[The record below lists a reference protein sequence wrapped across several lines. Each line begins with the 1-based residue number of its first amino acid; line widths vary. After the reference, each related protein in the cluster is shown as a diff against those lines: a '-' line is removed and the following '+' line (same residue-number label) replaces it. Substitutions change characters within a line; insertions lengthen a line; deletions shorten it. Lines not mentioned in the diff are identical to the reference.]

1 MNDAMSNAMEHLRK
15 EWEKALRSAPP
26 GSVFEIR
33 GKADGVVRVSR
44 RYLFDGKHLREI
56 SEDYGKEES

>member
-1 MNDAMSNAMEHLRK
+1 MNDGMEHAMEHLRK

-33 GKADGVVRVSR
+33 GKADGVVRASR
-44 RYLFDGKHLREI
+44 RYFFDGKHLREI
-56 SEDYGKEES
+56 SEDYGKDES